1 MSVLVTG
8 GCGYIGSHIVRS
20 LKEKG
25 EETVIADDL
34 SYGDEKR
41 AEGSKFYRLDICSP
55 EARQELQRIMQEC
68 SVKAVI
74 HCAGRK
80 QVGESVEKPI
90 FYYRQNVGG
99 FLNVIEAMKDGGVK
113 NMIFS

>member
-1 MSVLVTG
+1 MSILVTG

-41 AEGSKFYRLDICSP
+41 AKGSKFYKMDICSP
-55 EARQELQRIMQEC
+55 EAKEDLQRIMEEC
-68 SVKAVI
+68 
-74 HCAGRK
+74 
-80 QVGESVEKPI
+80 
-90 FYYRQNVGG
+90 
-99 FLNVIEAMKDGGVK
+99 
-113 NMIFS
+113 

>member
-25 EETVIADDL
+25 EETVIVDDL

-41 AEGSKFYRLDICSP
+41 AEGSK
-55 EARQELQRIMQEC
+55 
-68 SVKAVI
+68 
-74 HCAGRK
+74 
-80 QVGESVEKPI
+80 
-90 FYYRQNVGG
+90 
-99 FLNVIEAMKDGGVK
+99 
-113 NMIFS
+113 